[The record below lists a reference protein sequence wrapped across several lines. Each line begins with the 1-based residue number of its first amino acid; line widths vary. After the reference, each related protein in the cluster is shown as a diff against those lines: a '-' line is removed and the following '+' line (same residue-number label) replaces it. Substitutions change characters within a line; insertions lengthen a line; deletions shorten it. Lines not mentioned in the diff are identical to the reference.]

1 MSDFGIVGSESE
13 REREKRFVVNNQL
26 REFEE
31 NLEISADIYVSVV
44 ECQSLVLVLF
54 DDPDYD

>member
-44 ECQSLVLVLF
+44 EC
-54 DDPDYD
+54 